1 MKITLHQN
9 DFTVAGWINTLIEL
23 GILDYDENLKK
34 EFRNI
39 SNEIE
44 DGMDI
49 TYIDINVDGIE
60 IN

>member
-1 MKITLHQN
+1 MKITLHQG
-9 DFTVAGWINTLIEL
+9 DFTDDGWINTLIEL

>member
-23 GILDYDENLKK
+23 GIMDYNENLKK
-34 EFRNI
+34 EFKNI
-39 SNEIE
+39 SNGIE

-60 IN
+60 VN

>member
-23 GILDYDENLKK
+23 GIMDYDENLKK
-34 EFRNI
+34 EFKNI
-39 SNEIE
+39 SNGIE

-60 IN
+60 VN